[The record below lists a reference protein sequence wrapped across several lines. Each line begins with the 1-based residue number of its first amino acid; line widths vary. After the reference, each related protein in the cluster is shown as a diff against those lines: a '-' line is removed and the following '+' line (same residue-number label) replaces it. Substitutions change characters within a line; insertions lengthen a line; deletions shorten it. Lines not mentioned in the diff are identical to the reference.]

1 VIGLAGVLGPDED
14 FQQVVQVA
22 LDALAQ
28 HKAMIAREFAG
39 VIAGPQDEVIRFG
52 DDHQF
57 LAPFAV
63 GHVCFMDTVR

>member
-1 VIGLAGVLGPDED
+1 LASVLGPDED

-22 LDALAQ
+22 LDALAR

-39 VIAGPQDEVIRFG
+39 VIATPQDQVIRLG

-57 LAPFAV
+57 FAPFAV
-63 GHVCFMDTVR
+63 GHVLFMDTVH